1 MSINTYKL
9 LNGYNSFKPVTN
21 VMGAEQNCFKH
32 QESCEGRHNQQNCS
46 LKLSHETHLEDVYFG
61 GMGGGGGENLAM
73 KMTWGLVFFSES
85 KLILQCFL
93 GVL

>member
-46 LKLSHETHLEDVYFG
+46 LKLSHETHLGCVFWGDG
-61 GMGGGGGENLAM
+61 GRGRGRGKLGHENDMGTCL
-73 KMTWGLVFFSES
+73 LF
-85 KLILQCFL
+85 
-93 GVL
+93 